1 VDIVPQKTHYVKYS
15 WMPLS
20 LGDLDNRKSMH
31 YTRFPYVICEKRPAS
46 FGSRSWRSLALARET
61 MTPRERYLSV
71 LERKQPDRVPL
82 EWRATNEVSEKLM
95 RHFGCS
101 MTEVFDRLHID
112 RVIDLGPVYVGPSI
126 EPGHDMYGCL
136 HRHIDYGTGTYDEVV
151 SHPLA
156 QYASVE
162 EIEAEYTWPTADW
175 FDFSGIPAQVVGK
188 EMYPIR
194 GGGSEP
200 FLTYKDLRGMEQAYV
215 DLVESP
221 ELVHYILDK
230 LFGLRYESTR
240 RLYEQLPYGT
250 VHITYVAEDLGSQE
264 SLLMSPAA
272 IREFLLPR
280 MARMMDL
287 AHQAGAYVF
296 FHSDGAVRPILPMF
310 IEAGIDV
317 LDPVQW
323 RCKGM
328 EREDLKRDFGE
339 DLVFHGAMDNQYTL
353 AFGSVEEVRAEVIEN
368 IDILGAGGGYIL
380 GPCHNIQPVSPVE
393 NVIAMYETGHDYG
406 RI

>member
-1 VDIVPQKTHYVKYS
+1 
-15 WMPLS
+15 
-20 LGDLDNRKSMH
+20 
-31 YTRFPYVICEKRPAS
+31 
-46 FGSRSWRSLALARET
+46 

-82 EWRATNEVSEKLM
+82 EWRATPEVGEKLM

-101 MTEVFDRLHID
+101 MAEVFDRLHID
-112 RVIDLGPVYVGPSI
+112 RVVSLGPVYVGPPI
-126 EPGHDMYGCL
+126 APGYDMYGCL
-136 HRHIDYGTGTYDEVV
+136 HRQIDYGTGTYDEVV

-156 QYASVE
+156 QYSSVD
-162 EIEAEYTWPTADW
+162 EIEAGYTWPTADW
-175 FDFSGIPAQVVGK
+175 FDFSGIPDQVVGK
-188 EMYPIR
+188 ESYPIR

-221 ELVHYILDK
+221 EIVHYILDK
-230 LFGLRYESTR
+230 LFGLCYESTR
-240 RLYEQLPYGT
+240 RIYEQLPHGT
-250 VHITYVAEDLGSQE
+250 VQITYVAEDLGSQE

-280 MARMMDL
+280 MSRMMEL
-287 AHQAGAYVF
+287 VHQAGAYVF

-328 EREDLKRDFGE
+328 ERKGLKRDFGE
-339 DLVFHGAMDNQYTL
+339 DLIFHGAMDNQYTL
-353 AFGSVEEVRAEVIEN
+353 AFGSAEEVRAEAIDN

-393 NVIAMYETGHDYG
+393 NVIAMYEAGYEHGWT
-406 RI
+406 